1 MPVKSNLHKGRV
13 AIALS
18 IILAI
23 SFFSNRVFAQKWPH
37 LGGSSSAPAANCSV
51 QPREVIV
58 GEPVTATVKVSN
70 FNPKHTLAYIWNPI
84 NGGGKV
90 IGKDAVAQIETTDA
104 APGNYTVAAHVTDA
118 KAKKNNEAS
127 CTVDFIVKP
136 VPPKNPPSIS
146 ISANPKSVQAGD
158 TVNLSASCTSP
169 DGVPVT
175 ISTWTSVAGIV
186 SGTGAS
192 AMLNTAGAAPGS
204 ITVSAA
210 CTDSRGLN
218 AQASIEVT
226 IENPPPPPPQPAP
239 TPVPTPEI
247 KAVEARLALKSIYFP
262 TSMPPVEDSTA
273 GLVASQQQTLISL
286 AADFKMYL
294 ASKPDARLLLVGHA
308 DPRGRTKYDQQL
320 SERRA
325 ARVKSFLV
333 EQGIPAANIDT
344 QAFGALHALTEA
356 AVKDAIE
363 HDPQLSSEE
372 RQRALKN
379 MQTIV
384 LASDRRVD
392 ITLST
397 TGESSVRQFPF
408 NAADALTLIG
418 GREDEVKKK
427 AARYSPRNR
436 KNQ

>member
-1 MPVKSNLHKGRV
+1 MSVRSSLHDRV
-13 AIALS
+13 VTAGLFLVLFVS
-18 IILAI
+18 
-23 SFFSNRVFAQKWPH
+23 SRTFAQKWPH
-37 LGGSSSAPAANCSV
+37 LGGNPASPAAYCSV
-51 QPREVIV
+51 QPSEVIV
-58 GEPVTATVKVSN
+58 GEPVTATVKVNN

-90 IGKDAVAQIETTDA
+90 IGKDAIAQIETTDA

-118 KAKKNNEAS
+118 KAKKNNVAG
-127 CTVDFIVKP
+127 CTADFIVKAA
-136 VPPKNPPSIS
+136 PPKNPPSIS
-146 ISANPKSVQAGD
+146 ISANPGSVPAGG
-158 TVNLSASCTSP
+158 TVNLSANCTSP

-175 ISTWTSVAGIV
+175 ISTWKSVAGSV

-192 AMLNTAGAAPGS
+192 ATLNTAGAAPGS
-204 ITVSAA
+204 IAVSAA
-210 CTDSRGLN
+210 CTDARGLN
-218 AQASIEVT
+218 AQASTEVT
-226 IENPPPPPPQPAP
+226 VENPPPPPPVPA
-239 TPVPTPEI
+239 PTPEI

-262 TSMPPVEDSTA
+262 TSMPPVEDPNS

-286 AADFKMYL
+286 AADFKKYL

-325 ARVKSFLV
+325 ARVKTFLV
-333 EQGIPAANIDT
+333 EEGIPAANIDT

-363 HDPQLSSEE
+363 NDPQLSSEE
-372 RQRALKN
+372 RQRALRN

-397 TGESSVRQFPF
+397 TGESSVRRFPF

-418 GREDEVKKK
+418 GREDEVEKK
-427 AARYSPRNR
+427 AAKHPPGKR
-436 KNQ
+436 K